1 RRRNIALRMQPP
13 QVVGLE
19 VGDADR
25 VRAALTVELAER
37 MPGRDEISVV
47 PRRQRP
53 MNQEK
58 VDIVETKR
66 FQRLFERAAGVAWPM
81 GAIAELCGD
90 EYLIATQSRFRDGF
104 ADFLLVAVHLSS
116 VDVPVAHLQR
126 STHGIDRVFRLDQKD
141 AKAKLRNRL
150 PVVQHDL
157 GYR

>member
-1 RRRNIALRMQPP
+1 CGGGRKGGRRLDGDLVRGAEVAQFILCQVRVGLDLVGRRRNIALRMQPP

-116 VDVPVAHLQR
+116 VDVP
-126 STHGIDRVFRLDQKD
+126 
-141 AKAKLRNRL
+141 
-150 PVVQHDL
+150 
-157 GYR
+157 